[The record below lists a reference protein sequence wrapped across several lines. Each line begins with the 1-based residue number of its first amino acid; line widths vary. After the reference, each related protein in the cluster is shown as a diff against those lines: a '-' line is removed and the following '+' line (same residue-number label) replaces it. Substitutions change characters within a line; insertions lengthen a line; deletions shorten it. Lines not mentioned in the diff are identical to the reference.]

1 MKKTTFVIGGSK
13 GIGSV
18 IAHKLRVR
26 GDKVYIISRSF
37 KKKKGFKHLICD
49 LSNAE
54 EINKLKKKTNS
65 IKIDNLIFSQRYR
78 GNTVDYDYNLLL
90 KGTLNFIKTFK
101 SNLKKNSS
109 IVILSSIST
118 TTVLHDQSEEY
129 HYTRGAVEALIK
141 FYACILGK
149 KRIRINGIQPSKLIK
164 PDNKKFFHNEGS
176 KERKII
182 EKLTPLGRMG
192 TSEDIA
198 YLCDF
203 LTSDMSSFITGTI
216 IPVDGGLRL
225 MSQEGIFKIKK

>member
-101 SNLKKNSS
+101 SNLKKNSQIINSLYSLS
-109 IVILSSIST
+109 I
-118 TTVLHDQSEEY
+118 
-129 HYTRGAVEALIK
+129 
-141 FYACILGK
+141 
-149 KRIRINGIQPSKLIK
+149 
-164 PDNKKFFHNEGS
+164 
-176 KERKII
+176 
-182 EKLTPLGRMG
+182 
-192 TSEDIA
+192 
-198 YLCDF
+198 
-203 LTSDMSSFITGTI
+203 
-216 IPVDGGLRL
+216 
-225 MSQEGIFKIKK
+225 